1 MASSL
6 WVPDGIHLN
15 GTNWEDFKLGLK
27 GDEGGNEPS
36 HGKVW
41 DGIAI
46 LEGQGAS
53 RGLQNPP
60 PPSTAKGTRSR
71 GHIPSL
77 M

>member
-41 DGIAI
+41 DGS
-46 LEGQGAS
+46 S
-53 RGLQNPP
+53 RLGLL
-60 PPSTAKGTRSR
+60 K
-71 GHIPSL
+71 
-77 M
+77 